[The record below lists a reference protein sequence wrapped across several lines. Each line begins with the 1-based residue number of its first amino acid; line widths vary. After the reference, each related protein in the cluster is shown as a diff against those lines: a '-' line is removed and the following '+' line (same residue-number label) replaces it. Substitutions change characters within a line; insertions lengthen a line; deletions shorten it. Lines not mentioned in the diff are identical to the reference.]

1 MLPGWARRACGG
13 PIRFPTNGSDGT
25 LFRVMAA
32 APWVDV
38 LDDTIRACAGH
49 GRPDLVDEL
58 RQRRSGLAAAA
69 VRVLVVGRTNQ
80 GKSQL
85 INALVNAPV
94 CAVGD
99 DLTTVATAQVAH
111 AQTPSATI
119 VSTGPRAL
127 DPAGGDR
134 TPVPIESVSA
144 VANQQARTAL
154 APVRCEIGL
163 PRELLAGG
171 LVLVDTPGLGDCDD
185 PAADPAVAATARQAD
200 AVLLTS
206 DATRP
211 LSPRELEL
219 LRAIVTRCPTAAV
232 VLTKIDMTPRWR
244 SVAQQDRDRLAA
256 AGLATPV
263 IPVSADLRL
272 AAAGAGD
279 RALGEESGFG
289 PLLRW
294 LGTDVLG
301 NAATIVRR
309 SVTATAHEAVEGLLT
324 PLITEFTKTQE
335 TGTGDAVTRWHAA
348 GRRLEQLQRESARW
362 QTVLSDE
369 IADLISDVEY
379 DLRERTRRI
388 LRQVDD
394 YFETADP
401 AKDWD
406 EFTEWMQENLTA
418 VAEDNFGWQ
427 LDRFEH
433 IAQELA
439 AQVDGVVPGMLPGEY
454 PPGFDDV
461 LKLPGIENF
470 GVAQKMFVGMRGGYS
485 GLLMFGLA
493 TTLAGLPLINAI
505 SLGAGA
511 AFGAKSV
518 FEERG
523 MRLKRRQGAAKT
535 AAQRHV
541 DDFFLRYSKA
551 SKDAARAIHRV
562 LRDHFAELARKRQAE
577 ITESAKAIKR
587 TVDSEAAEK
596 ARRANE
602 LRARITELAALRER
616 VRLLAEQTSL
626 PRGLTA

>member
-1 MLPGWARRACGG
+1 L
-13 PIRFPTNGSDGT
+13 
-25 LFRVMAA
+25 
-32 APWVDV
+32 VDV

-49 GRPDLVDEL
+49 GRPDLADDL
-58 RQRRSGLAAAA
+58 RVRRSALARSA
-69 VRVLVVGRTNQ
+69 VRVVVVGQANQ

-99 DLTTVATAQVAH
+99 DLTTAATAQVAH
-111 AQTPSATI
+111 AETPSAAI
-119 VSTGPRAL
+119 VTAGMRAL
-127 DPAGGDR
+127 GPADGDR
-134 TPVPIESVSA
+134 TPVPIERVSA
-144 VANQQARTAL
+144 MANEQAKTAL
-154 APVRCEIGL
+154 TSVRCEIGL

-171 LVLVDTPGLGDCDD
+171 LILVDTPRLACGED
-185 PAADPAVAATARQAD
+185 PAADPAVTATARQAD
-200 AVLLTS
+200 AVLLAS
-206 DATRP
+206 DATRA
-211 LSPRELEL
+211 LNQQELEL
-219 LRAIVTRCPTAAV
+219 LRAIVSRCPTAAV

-244 SVAQQDRDRLAA
+244 AILQQDRDRIAA
-256 AGLATPV
+256 AGISAPV

-279 RALGEESGFG
+279 RQLGEESGFAH
-289 PLLRW
+289 LIQWLRA
-294 LGTDVLG
+294 DVQG
-301 NAATIVRR
+301 NAATIVSR
-309 SVTATAHEAVEGLLT
+309 SVTSTAATAVEDLLQ
-324 PLITEFTKTQE
+324 PLLAEFTKTQA
-335 TGTGDAVTRWHAA
+335 TPSGDAVTRWHAA
-348 GRRLEQLQRESARW
+348 GRRLEELQRESARW
-362 QTVLSDE
+362 QTMLSDE
-369 IADLISDVEY
+369 VADLISDVEY

-388 LRQVDD
+388 LREVDD
-394 YFETADP
+394 YFEIADP

-406 EFTEWMQENLTA
+406 DFTDWLRDNLTA

-439 AQVDGVVPGMLPGEY
+439 ARVDGVMPGVLPGEF
-454 PPGFDDV
+454 PPDFEDH

-493 TTLAGLPLINAI
+493 TTLAGMPLINAI

-523 MRLKRRQGAAKT
+523 VRLKRRQAAAKT

-541 DDFFLRYSKA
+541 DDFFLRYGKA

-562 LRDHFAELARKRQAE
+562 LRDHFADLARKRQAE

-587 TVDSEAAEK
+587 TVDTEAADR
-596 ARRANE
+596 ARRATE
-602 LRARITELAALRER
+602 LRARLAELGGLRER
-616 VRLLAEQTSL
+616 VRLLAQQTAQ